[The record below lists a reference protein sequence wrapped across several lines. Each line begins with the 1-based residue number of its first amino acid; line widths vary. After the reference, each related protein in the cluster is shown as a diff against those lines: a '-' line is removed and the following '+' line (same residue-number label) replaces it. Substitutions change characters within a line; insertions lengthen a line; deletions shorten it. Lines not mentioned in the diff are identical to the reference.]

1 MNLRLSIIAALVAL
15 SSACAGQETPQ
26 LADQPVFIARFN
38 GWTQEGL
45 AEYIRELNRDLQVGS
60 RITEAIDKQKNDLV
74 VTTVETPASGFLVY
88 LRRGLIPAAEQIQY
102 SEVASQDEFE
112 TLVRAQNAATGDS
125 SVVEGSDDKYKLVRT
140 TIARAEITD
149 EPAAVTASDDDS
161 GIPVKQVSASTTDA
175 PTSEAE
181 DVDIPEGQQSTIMI
195 GPFGMS
201 TSSTDSPGRIV
212 EENGRRFRDTSYT
225 VTTYLR
231 YHDGFIFTGNTAM
244 LWDMNLPSTAVL
256 HDENDAELNGQLS
269 FYPDRIPLGFRQ
281 LGWDLLNAGVGTEL
295 QQHDDELEVD
305 YAWRRAS
312 GKAGLDLVKAT
323 MFDTQEITGWLKFAK
338 DDEPIRSELRIA
350 ARANSGLGKTL
361 LEIASADSRFA
372 PIVNDSAAATLHVA
386 VKLPN
391 DWKEAAAAL
400 RMSYA
405 AELSGDADETILGE
419 LGALDF
425 IHSAASCSEHGTLE
439 ALVKLGWSE
448 ESGGV
453 IYGGL
458 HVDENPNLLNS
469 LLPVIESQADIESY
483 ELIQK
488 GDLQLIKIT
497 MPDDELADFLKL
509 GHVYIA
515 HADSCLWFAI
525 GGENAHEM
533 IRMSLERCRGAG
545 GRIRTPLLTA
555 AIDFDRLLAYPQNDE
570 TGLTAIVPLCCN
582 MMESIIREYAAFG
595 LGSDQSESDPDLI
608 YRALQLGG
616 SKKFSLTLAADESGM
631 LLSGTLGTALLR
643 SWMAPAVEMLDRM
656 ATIAPSAAVPMPQ

>member
-1 MNLRLSIIAALVAL
+1 MNLRISIIAALVAL
-15 SSACAGQETPQ
+15 SSACAGQEVPQ
-26 LADQPVFIARFN
+26 LADQPVFVARFN

-45 AEYIRELNRDLQVGS
+45 AEYIRGLNRDLQVGS

-88 LRRGLIPAAEQIQY
+88 LQRGLIPAAEQIQY

-112 TLVRAQNAATGDS
+112 KLVRAQNAAMGNS
-125 SVVEGSDDKYKLVRT
+125 SVVEGFDDKYKLVRT
-140 TIARAEITD
+140 TMARSEITD
-149 EPAAVTASDDDS
+149 EPAAVNASDDDS

-175 PTSEAE
+175 PASEAE
-181 DVDIPEGQQSTIMI
+181 DVDISEGQQSTIMI

-201 TSSTDSPGRIV
+201 TSSTDSTGRIV

-225 VTTYLR
+225 VTTYVR
-231 YHDGFIFTGNTAM
+231 YHDGFMFTGNTAM

-256 HDENDAELNGQLS
+256 RDENDAELNGQLS

-295 QQHDDELEVD
+295 QQYDGEAEVD
-305 YAWRRAS
+305 YAWRSAY

-323 MFDTQEITGWLKFAK
+323 MFDTQEITGWLKFAR
-338 DDEPIRSELRIA
+338 DDEPVRGELKIA

-386 VKLPN
+386 VNLPN

-400 RMSYA
+400 RKSYA
-405 AELSGDADETILGE
+405 AELSGDADEAIL
-419 LGALDF
+419 AMLDF
-425 IHSAASCSEHGTLE
+425 VHSATSCSEHGTLE
-439 ALVKLGWSE
+439 AMVKLGWSE

-515 HADSCLWFAI
+515 HADSCLWFAV

-533 IRMSLERCRGAG
+533 IRQSVERCRETG
-545 GRIRTPLLTA
+545 GRMRSPLLTA
-555 AIDFDRLLAYPQNDE
+555 TVDFDRLLAYPQDDA
-570 TGLTAIVPLCCN
+570 TGLTAITPLCCN
-582 MMESIIREYAAFG
+582 MMESIIREYTAFG
-595 LGSDQSESDPDLI
+595 LGPDQSENDPDLTF
-608 YRALQLGG
+608 RALQLGG
-616 SKKFSLTLAADESGM
+616 AKKVSLVLAADESGL

-643 SWMAPAVEMLDRM
+643 SWMAPAVEMLDQM
-656 ATIAPSAAVPMPQ
+656 ATITTDPM

>member
-1 MNLRLSIIAALVAL
+1 MNLRFSIIAALVAL
-15 SSACAGQETPQ
+15 TSACAGQETPQ

-45 AEYIRELNRDLQVGS
+45 AEYIRGLNRDLQVGP
-60 RITEAIDKQKNDLV
+60 RITKAIDKQKNDIV

-88 LRRGLIPAAEQIQY
+88 LQRGLIPAAEQIQY
-102 SEVASQDEFE
+102 SEVGSQDEFE
-112 TLVRAQNAATGDS
+112 KLVRAQNSAMGDS

-140 TIARAEITD
+140 TMARAEITD
-149 EPAAVTASDDDS
+149 EPMAVTASDDDS
-161 GIPVKQVSASTTDA
+161 GIPVKQVSASNTDA
-175 PTSEAE
+175 PASEAE

-225 VTTYLR
+225 VTTYVR
-231 YHDGFIFTGNTAM
+231 YHDGFMFTGNTAM

-256 HDENDAELNGQLS
+256 RDENDAELNGQLS
-269 FYPDRIPLGFRQ
+269 FYPDRIPMGFRQ

-323 MFDTQEITGWLKFAK
+323 MFDTQEITGWLKFAR
-338 DDEPIRSELRIA
+338 DDEPVRGELRIA

-386 VKLPN
+386 VNLPN

-400 RMSYA
+400 RKSYA
-405 AELSGDADETILGE
+405 AELSSDADEASL
-419 LGALDF
+419 AMLDF
-425 IHSAASCSEHGTLE
+425 VQSATSCSKHGTLE
-439 ALVKLGWSE
+439 AMVKLGWSE

-469 LLPVIESQADIESY
+469 LLKLIDGVEGS

-488 GDLQLIKIT
+488 GDLQL
-497 MPDDELADFLKL
+497 LKL
-509 GHVYIA
+509 NDEFDESERLNHVYFA

-533 IRMSLERCRGAG
+533 IRQSVERCRETG
-545 GRIRTPLLTA
+545 GRMRTPLLTA
-555 AIDFDRLLAYPQNDE
+555 TVDFDRLLAYPQDDA
-570 TGLTAIVPLCCN
+570 TGLTVIAPLCCN
-582 MMESIIREYAAFG
+582 MMESIIREYTAFG
-595 LGSDQSESDPDLI
+595 LGPDQSENDPDLTF
-608 YRALQLGG
+608 RALQLGG
-616 SKKFSLTLAADESGM
+616 SKKFSIVLAADESG
-631 LLSGTLGTALLR
+631 LFLRGTLGTALFR
-643 SWMAPAVEMLDRM
+643 SWMAPVVHMLDSR
-656 ATIAPSAAVPMPQ
+656 SFND